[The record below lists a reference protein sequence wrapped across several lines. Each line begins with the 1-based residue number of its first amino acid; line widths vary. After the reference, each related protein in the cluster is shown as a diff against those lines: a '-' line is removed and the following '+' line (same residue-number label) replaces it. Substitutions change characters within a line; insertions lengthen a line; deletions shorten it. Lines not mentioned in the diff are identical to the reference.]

1 MGDVSVAAT
10 LRSSARLVVV
20 EAPGGCG
27 KTFQGASYARD
38 IDPQYVTLLDDT
50 VQMEDEANQFAAEL
64 LMPEAACRALAQRYG
79 GRSNPR
85 RLATEFLVSGAAMRW
100 RLKQL
105 GLAS

>member
-38 IDPQYVTLLDDT
+38 IAPYLGDGRLLILT
-50 VQMEDEANQFAAEL
+50 HTNAAEI
-64 LMPEAACRALAQRYG
+64 A
-79 GRSNPR
+79 
-85 RLATEFLVSGAAMRW
+85 GA
-100 RLKQL
+100 
-105 GLAS
+105 